1 MDTHTLTVLQYG
13 EVLAKLALFAQSE
26 PGKLLVSSQ
35 FPRLIDGE
43 VGNECSLTTEGLRL
57 IGLSPPDLGLVS
69 DVSPAIDFLR
79 VEGAVL
85 EPAGLFSLFANQ
97 MAVRSTKN
105 ALRES
110 DEDLPGLSSI
120 ADSMTGLPEWEQGV
134 RKAIAETGE
143 VLDTASRGL
152 AAARKKHRLAREN
165 VVNRLERFIRGRS
178 ISRVIQEP
186 YITTRNGR
194 HVVPAKPEYHREFEG
209 VVQDSSQSGQTLFV
223 EPIFAVGLNNDVAQS
238 ENLVR
243 EEVQKVL
250 TRLSDEARC
259 HRDAMA
265 ANMKGLATMDLVLAK
280 ARFGS
285 RLGWVLPE
293 LDEERTTLRQAMH
306 PLLAM
311 DPETNCVPVD
321 ISIGGE
327 KTTLVIT
334 GPNTGGKTVTLKT
347 LGLLTLMVQSGIP
360 VPVAGDS
367 RIRVFTRVFADIGDE
382 QSLSQSLSTFS
393 GHMKVIADL
402 LREADERTLVL
413 LDELGAGTDP
423 QEGSAIGMALLET
436 LQDRGAC
443 VVVTTHHNLLKDFAF
458 RSFAAENA
466 STLFDINTLKPVYK
480 LRMGAAGKSYALEI
494 AERLGL
500 EARVVERAREII
512 GAGGTKVEDLLT
524 RLGEEIDRRET
535 ARQKAEKAAGEL
547 ESARIRQESRQEKYR
562 DQIRDIREKARKD
575 AGDILRE
582 IENRG
587 REIIRDLSR
596 KDRESARQSLQEGL
610 KGIEEDIR
618 RKAPLPAKSRKKSG
632 TVNAGDDV
640 RVVPLGVLGR
650 IEALVSNRSEA
661 EIISGGIR
669 MRVPIKDLEP
679 ASEKGRAPA
688 PSRKPAPVAYSG
700 TREERA
706 EINLLGKTV
715 PEALDSVDRLI
726 DRSLMGSLQTL
737 RIVHGRGTGAL
748 KKAINEALR
757 DDPRV
762 FSCEPAPM
770 NEGGEGVTVVKLK
783 E

>member
-1 MDTHTLTVLQYG
+1 MDTHTLTVLEYG
-13 EVLAKLALFAQSE
+13 EMLAKLALFAQSE
-26 PGKLLVSSQ
+26 PGKALVSSQ

-43 VGNECSLTTEGLRL
+43 VRNECALTAEGLRL
-57 IGLSPPDLGLVS
+57 VGLSPPDLGLVS

-110 DEDLPGLSSI
+110 VEELPGLSTI

-134 RKAIAETGE
+134 RKAISDTGE

-165 VVNRLERFIRGRS
+165 VVGRLERFIRGRS
-178 ISRVIQEP
+178 VSRVIQEP
-186 YITTRNGR
+186 YVTTRNGR

-223 EPIFAVGLNNDVAQS
+223 EPLFAVGLNNDVAQS

-243 EEVQKVL
+243 EEIRKVL
-250 TRLSDEARC
+250 ARLSDEARG
-259 HRDAMA
+259 HRDAMT
-265 ANMKGLATMDLVLAK
+265 ANMKSLATMDLVLAR

-285 RLGWVLPE
+285 RMGWVLPE
-293 LDEERTTLRQAMH
+293 LDNDRTTLRQAMH
-306 PLLAM
+306 PLLAT
-311 DPETNCVPVD
+311 DPGTNCVPVD
-321 ISIGGE
+321 ICVGGE

-360 VPVAGDS
+360 VPVADNS
-367 RIRVFTRVFADIGDE
+367 RVRVFTRVFADIGDE

-402 LREADERTLVL
+402 LREADGRTLVL

-423 QEGSAIGMALLET
+423 QEGSAIGMALLES
-436 LQDRGAC
+436 LQDRRSC

-458 RSFAAENA
+458 RSPPAENA
-466 STLFDINTLKPVYK
+466 STLFDIDTLEPVYK

-500 EARVVERAREII
+500 DARVVKRAREII
-512 GAGGTKVEDLLT
+512 GAGGTKVEDLLG
-524 RLGEEIDRRET
+524 RLGEEIDRREAT
-535 ARQKAEKAAGEL
+535 RQKAEETAEKM
-547 ESARIRQESRQEKYR
+547 ESARIRQASRQEKYR
-562 DQIRDIREKARKD
+562 DQIRNIREKARKD
-575 AGDILRE
+575 ARDTLLE
-582 IENRG
+582 IVNRG
-587 REIIRDLSR
+587 REIIKDLSF
-596 KDRESARQSLQEGL
+596 KDKEIARQSLQKGL
-610 KGIEEDIR
+610 KAIKEEIR
-618 RKAPLPAKSRKKSG
+618 RKTPPPPKSRKKG
-632 TVNAGDDV
+632 GIVNAGDDV
-640 RVVPLGVLGR
+640 RIIPLGVLGR
-650 IEALVSNRSEA
+650 IEALAADRSEA
-661 EIISGGIR
+661 EIVSGGIR

-679 ASEKGRAPA
+679 AAGQGPV
-688 PSRKPAPVAYSG
+688 PGPPRKPAPVAYNG
-700 TREERA
+700 TNEERT
-706 EINLLGKTV
+706 EINLLGKTIS
-715 PEALDSVDRLI
+715 EALDSVDRLI

-757 DDPRV
+757 NDPRV
-762 FSCEPAPM
+762 SSCEPAPM